1 LAPVEV
7 RAVYLVASKRG
18 RIESVH
24 KQLVG
29 NLLRPAEYMA
39 IPPQEA
45 KRLWREAEIQSTFD
59 TSWLLTARTAETG
72 RGWSATLFIEYAGEL
87 PYIKRGSLCDAL
99 VSETPAGDGRAQ
111 VNVLLSANSGNHLRE
126 IAELNV
132 PVDPDQWYLK
142 LIDDPRPDEPI
153 AAVLVHA
160 APCVQ
165 GPLTASR

>member
-59 TSWLLTARTAETG
+59 TSWLLRARTAETG
-72 RGWSATLFIEYAGEL
+72 RGWSATLHIEYAEQQ
-87 PYIKRGSLCDAL
+87 PYLKRASLCDAQ
-99 VSETPAGDGRAQ
+99 VSDAPAGDGKAQ
-111 VNVLLSANSGNHLRE
+111 VNVLLSASSRGYLRE

-132 PVDPDQWYLK
+132 PVDPDHWYLK

-160 APCVQ
+160 APCLE
-165 GPLTASR
+165 GFLAASR